1 MPIYDYVCGSCGHVV
16 EVIHSISAAGPSV
29 CERCGGAMKRALSTP
44 AIVFKGS
51 GWAKK
56 DARDAVRAKS
66 SGTAT
71 TDAPATDGTGGDA
84 ATTAETPAATST
96 TNGTSGSAA
105 ATTASAGT
113 SGNGATAG

>member
-71 TDAPATDGTGGDA
+71 TDAPATDGTGGNA
-84 ATTAETPAATST
+84 ATTAETST